1 MAFWIGVVH
10 RQQVLIAAGEGF
22 ISFSHGRESTV
33 RNVVPGDRVIYYAPK
48 TEPEGDPVQAFVA
61 HATVIGDTVE
71 TRDFGGRTGHMR
83 RAVYDAVTEVPVR
96 PMLDDLDITRGAA
109 NWGGVFRGGKIGLGE
124 SDYRTIA
131 SSMGVHLE

>member
-10 RQQVLIAAGEGF
+10 RQQVLIAADEGF
-22 ISFSHGRESTV
+22 VSFSHGRESTLKT
-33 RNVVPGDRVIYYAPK
+33 VVPGDRVIYYAPRSK
-48 TEPEGDPVQAFVA
+48 PGGPPVQAFVA
-61 HATVIGDTVE
+61 HATVTGDDME
-71 TRDFGGRTGHMR
+71 LRDFGGRPGHTR
-83 RAVYDAVTEVPVR
+83 RAVYDDVTEVPVR

-124 SDYRTIA
+124 ADYRTIA